1 MKEINLQDKTYLFVE
16 QDLDSHSHSLRKMK
30 THAVIKYKRE
40 STGDSNWSDNIGGLN
55 VTLLDYEVI
64 STTKDITE
72 EQAGS
77 IVEKKIIPNQPL
89 IVGRETYFKQYGYT
103 RKGWD
108 FIYHTA
114 KESLQSLI
122 QANGLDVNKNYLI
135 LKANGTN

>member
-30 THAVIKYKRE
+30 THVVIKYKRE
-40 STGDSNWSDNIGGLN
+40 STGDSDWSDNIGGLN

-72 EQAGS
+72 EQAES
-77 IVEKKIIPNQPL
+77 IIEKVLGFGTKTQYKDYKLDANFSI
-89 IVGRETYFKQYGYT
+89 YF
-103 RKGWD
+103 
-108 FIYHTA
+108 TA

-122 QANGLDVNKNYLI
+122 QANGLDINKNYLI
-135 LKANGTN
+135 LKKL

>member
-40 STGDSNWSDNIGGLN
+40 STGDSDWSDNIGGLN

-77 IVEKKIIPNQPL
+77 IVEFDEINGEHP
-89 IVGRETYFKQYGYT
+89 
-103 RKGWD
+103 D
-108 FIYHTA
+108 FVNGVAWLNYKRNRYEYNRVFTV

-122 QANGLDVNKNYLI
+122 QANGLDINKNYLI
-135 LKANGTN
+135 LKKL

>member
-40 STGDSNWSDNIGGLN
+40 STGNSDWSDNIGGLN

-72 EQAGS
+72 EQAES
-77 IVEKKIIPNQPL
+77 IVEFDEINGEHP
-89 IVGRETYFKQYGYT
+89 
-103 RKGWD
+103 D
-108 FIYHTA
+108 FVNGVAWLNYKRNIYEYNRVFTA
-114 KESLQSLI
+114 KESLKSLI
-122 QANGLDVNKNYLI
+122 QANGLDVNKTYLI
-135 LKANGTN
+135 LKKL

>member
-40 STGDSNWSDNIGGLN
+40 STGDSDWSDNIGGLN

-77 IVEKKIIPNQPL
+77 IVEFVSAVNEIGYRDYEIITMVNH
-89 IVGRETYFKQYGYT
+89 K
-103 RKGWD
+103 D
-108 FIYHTA
+108 TA

-122 QANGLDVNKNYLI
+122 QANGLDINKNYLI
-135 LKANGTN
+135 LKKL

>member
-40 STGDSNWSDNIGGLN
+40 STGDSDWSDNIGGLN

-72 EQAGS
+72 EQCIEHFTGNSFLYSTDISGAWEGQLYS
-77 IVEKKIIPNQPL
+77 CDEDD
-89 IVGRETYFKQYGYT
+89 ETLAL
-103 RKGWD
+103 
-108 FIYHTA
+108 TA

-122 QANGLDVNKNYLI
+122 QANGLGINKNYLI
-135 LKANGTN
+135 LKKL